1 MHLSEMEPLKN
12 SILQTPSQTVGPYF
26 AYGLTA
32 EQYGYPFT
40 SLNSG
45 VMVPEHFP
53 GQHIILKGKILD
65 GENNP
70 IPDAMIELWQAD
82 HQGNYLEA
90 QDGVQN
96 LFGRQGTGTLESCE
110 YVFQTI
116 KPGPVS
122 DQAPHI
128 NVLLFM
134 RGQLSHLY
142 TRIYFEE
149 FEALNVK
156 DEVWLSI
163 PAERR
168 ATVLATKSIVNNLE
182 IHRFDI
188 YMQGEKETVFFDV

>member
-1 MHLSEMEPLKN
+1 MEPLK
-12 SILQTPSQTVGPYF
+12 SPLLQTPSQTVGPYF

-40 SLNSG
+40 SLNNG
-45 VMVPEHFP
+45 VMAPENFP
-53 GQHIILKGKILD
+53 GQHIILKGKIFD

-82 HQGNYLEA
+82 HNGNYLEGK
-90 QDGVQN
+90 DRFQN

-116 KPGPVS
+116 KPGPVG

-128 NVLLFM
+128 NVMLFM
-134 RGQLSHLY
+134 RGQLSHVY

-149 FEALNVK
+149 FEGLNTK
-156 DEVWLSI
+156 DQVWLSVS
-163 PAERR
+163 PLRR
-168 ATVLATKSIVNNLE
+168 STLMTVKTIENNKE
-182 IHRFDI
+182 IHQFDI